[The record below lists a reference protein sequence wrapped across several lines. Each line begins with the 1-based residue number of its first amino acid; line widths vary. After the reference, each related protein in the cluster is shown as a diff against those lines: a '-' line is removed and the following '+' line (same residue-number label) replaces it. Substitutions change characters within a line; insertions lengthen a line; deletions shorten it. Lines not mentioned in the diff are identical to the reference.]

1 MTTLE
6 STYTRP
12 ISQRAEPDDAFRI
25 VVATAGDAD
34 SVGAL
39 WLASKLASH
48 RSGSVL
54 ALGVTTPFPHAVTP
68 LLNPRSPASIDES
81 SRLDVLADVHK
92 TLADVPGTAS
102 WSKRATIGWP
112 VDVIDSTAASWNASL
127 IVIGLGRHGR
137 KERLFGTETAV
148 AVLKHARVPVLAVS
162 AQARELPRRVCAAI
176 DFTPASLSAAT
187 LAASM
192 VPADGTVFLFH
203 ACAFKGVKSQPG
215 DLVDLYRI
223 GARSRL
229 DAAVADIR
237 KHARCRVEGAI
248 VDGEPSESIL
258 GYAQRKRC
266 DLIALGGHEQGL
278 VDRILLGSVR
288 TRVLRGANCS
298 VLVAPPDVKEG

>member
-1 MTTLE
+1 MTSIETA
-6 STYTRP
+6 YTRP
-12 ISQRAEPDDAFRI
+12 LSQRAEQDRAFRI

-39 WLASKLASH
+39 WMASKLASH
-48 RSGSVL
+48 RSASVL
-54 ALGVTTPFPHAVTP
+54 ALGVSTPFPHAMTP
-68 LLNPRSPASIDES
+68 MLNASSPASIDEGG
-81 SRLDVLADVHK
+81 RLDMLADVG
-92 TLADVPGTAS
+92 TALAEVPGTAL
-102 WSKRATIGWP
+102 WNKRAMVGWP
-112 VDVIDSTAASWNASL
+112 ADVIDSTATSWNASL

-192 VPADGTVFLFH
+192 VPMDGTVFLVH
-203 ACAFKGVKSQPG
+203 ACAFKGVKNQPG
-215 DLVDLYRI
+215 DLVDLYRT
-223 GARSRL
+223 GARSKL
-229 DAAVADIR
+229 DAAVAAIR
-237 KHARCRVEGAI
+237 KHVRCRVEGTMI
-248 VDGEPSESIL
+248 DGEPSESIL

-278 VDRILLGSVR
+278 MDRILLGSVR

-298 VLVAPPDVKEG
+298 VLIAPPDAKEG